1 MFRKRQRI
9 LYRGCGNS
17 LRNPVRLRMIGI
29 TSLEDRRITGD
40 MIEVTGKRKLTTN
53 AASEEVL
60 AVYSRRVSSNV
71 RGVDTPPP

>member
-1 MFRKRQRI
+1 
-9 LYRGCGNS
+9 
-17 LRNPVRLRMIGI
+17 MIGI